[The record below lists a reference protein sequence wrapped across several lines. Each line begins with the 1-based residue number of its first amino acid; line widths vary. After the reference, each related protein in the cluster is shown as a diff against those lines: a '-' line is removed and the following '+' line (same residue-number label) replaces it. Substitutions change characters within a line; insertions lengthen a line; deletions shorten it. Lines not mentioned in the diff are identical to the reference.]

1 MMTPKRAFIGV
12 ACLVCLALGSSLAL
26 AQQTY
31 VLRLGHTIAVTSAI
45 HLTAEFLAK
54 NVKEKSNGRLEIQVF
69 PASQLGDE
77 KALGEAVQIGTV
89 DIIYGGTPMFGRFA
103 KEFNG
108 LAGGY
113 LFRDIDHM
121 SKVMQGPIGK
131 NELAQ
136 KLIDGMKVRPLM
148 YTYEGTRHLTTTDKP
163 VRHPADLKGLLVRVP
178 PLPGYMETWKA
189 LGAPITAIAYSEVY
203 MALKMG
209 VAKGLENP
217 IPLIHSMKFYEVQ
230 KYLVLNGHM
239 VAVGVWG
246 MNNAKFLSLPKDL
259 QDILQAEATRAI
271 DYATMLTVNQE
282 KDLVPELKKYMT
294 FIEVDRAEWQKA
306 AQQGGLD
313 AWFVQ
318 QLGADLYKRILETR

>member
-1 MMTPKRAFIGV
+1 MITPKRAFIGV

-26 AQQTY
+26 AQQIY
-31 VLRLGHTIAVTSAI
+31 VLRLGHTIAPTSSINLA
-45 HLTAEFLAK
+45 AELLAK

-77 KALGEAVQIGTV
+77 RALGEAVQIGTV

-113 LFRDIDHM
+113 LFRDLDHM

-131 NELAQ
+131 NELSQ
-136 KLIDGMKVRPLM
+136 KLIGGMGVRPLG
-148 YTYEGTRHLTTTDKP
+148 YSYEGTRHLTTTDKP

-189 LGAPITAIAYSEVY
+189 LGAAITPIPYSETY

-209 VAKGLENP
+209 VAMGLENP
-217 IPLIHSMKFYEVQ
+217 IPLIYSMKFYEVQ
-230 KYLVLNGHM
+230 KYLVLTGHM

-271 DYATMLTVNQE
+271 DYGTTLTVNQE